1 MPVRGIWSRRWTWPD
16 KPPDST
22 ALKNPV
28 SACQHGVFLNEISAD
43 LRGHECNHHHYNGEH
58 HEREDNR
65 PTDFVLLGFV
75 VIMCH
80 AAKIAEA
87 M

>member
-1 MPVRGIWSRRWTWPD
+1 MKKPRVGLPTRGF
-16 KPPDST
+16 
-22 ALKNPV
+22 
-28 SACQHGVFLNEISAD
+28 FLNEISAD

-58 HEREDNR
+58 HEREYDR

-87 M
+87 T